1 MKQKLIDRFCRYVK
15 IDTQSDPESFT
26 FPSSEKQFN
35 LANILAEELKSLG
48 LSDVTVDKFCY
59 VMATVA
65 SNSSKESPKIGLIAH
80 LDTSPSLPGKDVK
93 PLVIENYRG
102 GDHIINESLGVV
114 LRESECPE
122 LKNCIGH
129 TLITSDG
136 TTLLGADDKAGITAI
151 MTAIEYLVKK
161 PDIIHGEIK
170 IAFTPDEEIGQGA
183 DHFDLKKFGADFAY
197 TVDGG
202 FTGEL
207 NKETFSADAAIIEV
221 IGRDIHPGTA
231 KGIMVNSIRAMAEIV
246 RRLPLEMAPESTD
259 GYQPFI
265 HPTSAQGDVSSS
277 LIKLIL
283 RDFKTEGLKKQK
295 QILEAIIKEVKEL
308 FPDTEI
314 RLTITETYR
323 NMADELAKYPHV
335 TERLWKAVKE
345 SGVEPFWKPI
355 RGGTDGSRLTAMGL
369 PTPNLFTGSGNHHSR
384 SEWCSVDSMEKLV
397 DCIVNLVK
405 V

>member
-26 FPSSEKQFN
+26 FPSSEKQFK
-35 LANILAEELKSLG
+35 LANILAAELKDLG
-48 LSDVTVDKFCY
+48 LRDVAVDKFCY

-65 SNSSKESPKIGLIAH
+65 SNSAKKTPKIGLIAH
-80 LDTSPSLPGKDVK
+80 MDTSPSLSGKEVK
-93 PLVIENYRG
+93 PSMIKHYPG
-102 GDHIINESLGVV
+102 GDYVINESLGVV

-151 MTAIEYLVKK
+151 MTAIEYLVKN
-161 PDIIHGEIK
+161 PHIAHGEIK

-202 FTGEL
+202 FTGEV
-207 NKETFSADAAIIEV
+207 NKETFSADAAIIE
-221 IGRDIHPGTA
+221 ITGRDIHPGTA
-231 KGIMVNSIRAMAEIV
+231 KGIMVNSIRAMAEII
-246 RRLPLEMAPESTD
+246 RRLPLEMTPESTD

-277 LIKLIL
+277 VIKLIL
-283 RDFKTEGLKKQK
+283 RDFKTEGLKIQK
-295 QILEAIIKEVKEL
+295 QILETIIKEVKGL
-308 FPDTEI
+308 FPETQI
-314 RLTITETYR
+314 RMTVTETYR

-384 SEWCSVDSMEKLV
+384 AEWCSVDSMEKLV
-397 DCIVNLVK
+397 QCIVNLVRI
-405 V
+405 